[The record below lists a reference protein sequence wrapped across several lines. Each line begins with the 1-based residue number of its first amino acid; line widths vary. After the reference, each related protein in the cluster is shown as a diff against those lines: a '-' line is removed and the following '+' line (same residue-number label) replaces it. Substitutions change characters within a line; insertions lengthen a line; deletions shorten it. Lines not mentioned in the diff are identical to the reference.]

1 VYVVNGPDQ
10 QVAKLQSY
18 SLGKLVLKIPQSWLY
33 SYMKQVTVRAF
44 RGMKRFIKFTTIWIS
59 QNLAIPFWMVGHIHL
74 STNVYQDLYEIIT
87 SIGLNLVVFAGFIM
101 DYKLNTK
108 DNG

>member
-1 VYVVNGPDQ
+1 MSCQTNKHESR
-10 QVAKLQSY
+10 KLARTH
-18 SLGKLVLKIPQSWLY
+18 K
-33 SYMKQVTVRAF
+33 VRAF

-101 DYKLNTK
+101 DYKLNTNK
-108 DNG
+108 DG